1 MDPLLPQVLKASID
15 AKVASATMIRRR
27 FAIGY
32 PRAAR
37 IIDQMEE
44 AGYISSA
51 DGVKPRTVYITEEEF
66 NQIFGDVE

>member
-1 MDPLLPQVLKASID
+1 
-15 AKVASATMIRRR
+15 MIRRR

-66 NQIFGDVE
+66 NQIFGDVDY